1 MRQQLLQAALLNFL
15 ADKAKAEANLEVY
28 LTNSAG
34 IGEHPDV
41 IKEIVDLTKTI
52 TEADESIKYLE
63 TKIELLSEKIKTN

>member
-41 IKEIVDLTKTI
+41 IKEIVDLTKLI
-52 TEADESIKYLE
+52 TEADEGIKYLE
-63 TKIELLSEKIKTN
+63 TKIEQLSDKIKTS